1 MARKMKQDAMEAA
14 QADLTPAQ
22 RELLRSLEISWEQAE
37 RGETRPA
44 REFLEEWRQ
53 EREAPLY
60 SDL

>member
-1 MARKMKQDAMEAA
+1 MATPLKQDALETE

-22 RELLRSLEISWEQAE
+22 RELLQSLDRSFQQAT

-44 REFLEEWRQ
+44 REFLKEWRQ